1 MTRVQQADFTLEF
14 DRCTLLSGSKHAWA
28 PFHCMSDALDYGLL
42 CLQQMNGSRAS
53 ARSYCAASDLHSWL
67 RSNYP
72 PEEGWNFRR
81 AEAAAQKLVAHLP
94 APMRLQI
101 SPASSK
107 EAAGELILLDPI
119 TALVELVRRWGDK
132 LKLKYTPRTDVAG
145 DRVYSE
151 PHECSL
157 FEKVTMFA
165 REKNGGRTWVC
176 LYACGN
182 LSDTPPFSVD
192 DIDILALSDWSDGA
206 ARGNS
211 AFHPW
216 FLSPVAI
223 DRKYRKHVR
232 FLLGFFKEGTHMP
245 NASHVLCACNVACDE
260 LTLSL

>member
-1 MTRVQQADFTLEF
+1 MAHEVSTEKADDSRGDAAEDARDDHDDHPPTSPVRDASRHSDSSGQQPRAQQPLCMTRVQQADFTLEF

-67 RSNYP
+67 CSNYP

-119 TALVELVRRWGDK
+119 TALVELVRRWGDE
-132 LKLKYTPRTDVAG
+132 LKLKYTPRTNVAG

-151 PHECSL
+151 PHECNL

-182 LSDTPPFSVD
+182 LSDTRS
-192 DIDILALSDWSDGA
+192 LS
-206 ARGNS
+206 
-211 AFHPW
+211 H
-216 FLSPVAI
+216 
-223 DRKYRKHVR
+223 
-232 FLLGFFKEGTHMP
+232 
-245 NASHVLCACNVACDE
+245 
-260 LTLSL
+260 